1 MINNNEDDLIFQEG
15 ISSLIGHYLTTILI
29 GNSLYLLYFSPYIYK
44 QLLEIEDF
52 LPEKYIY
59 LFIGIVIF
67 FSNLSNLSSNYFLK
81 GINIRLIILITY
93 LLLLS
98 SHTIFYYSSY
108 SLLIIIGFVFYG
120 IGNGISYYPL
130 IENSER
136 FFPEYKNI
144 INLFNLFIYSLSPL
158 LFHFISNKIMSNN
171 QEIGVKKVIKLEIIL
186 YLIFG
191 ILSFLFTFDSNE
203 IIKKNNNIDDKF
215 NEVPLRNIRRINT
228 NNKEEESSTGDS
240 KRDSLVSGNSINTLN
255 TNIHNLI
262 GRDDFSNEEDKLRK
276 FSINL
281 KKVLKSKNFYII
293 CFYYFSTLLS
303 TFGLL
308 FEIKKNLSIYLLMI
322 SLFRFLSP
330 FISNIINGKIL
341 SGFCLFLQ
349 YFIFN
354 VFNDSNQNKTNLIV
368 LFSGIFY
375 GINSTI
381 ISSIIPK
388 IYGYDLSFYLSG
400 IIIVFGSFSFWF
412 VFTLKFYIKNHLIFV
427 YQIFTIIALVL
438 LFFIN
443 ETVFNYKISK
453 NQELNNIEVENEEHK
468 NYDAFSINDVKSE
481 RDI

>member
-1 MINNNEDDLIFQEG
+1 
-15 ISSLIGHYLTTILI
+15 
-29 GNSLYLLYFSPYIYK
+29 
-44 QLLEIEDF
+44 
-52 LPEKYIY
+52 
-59 LFIGIVIF
+59 
-67 FSNLSNLSSNYFLK
+67 
-81 GINIRLIILITY
+81 
-93 LLLLS
+93 
-98 SHTIFYYSSY
+98 
-108 SLLIIIGFVFYG
+108 
-120 IGNGISYYPL
+120 
-130 IENSER
+130 
-136 FFPEYKNI
+136 
-144 INLFNLFIYSLSPL
+144 
-158 LFHFISNKIMSNN
+158 MSNN
-171 QEIGVKKVIKLEIIL
+171 QEIGVKKVLKLEIIL

-203 IIKKNNNIDDKF
+203 LIKKNNNINDKF

-240 KRDSLVSGNSINTLN
+240 KRESLVSGNSINTLN
-255 TNIHNLI
+255 TNIHDLI
-262 GRDDFSNEEDKLRK
+262 GRDNFSNEEDKLRK
-276 FSINL
+276 FSLNL

-303 TFGLL
+303 TFGLF

-368 LFSGIFY
+368 VFSGIFY

-412 VFTLKFYIKNHLIFV
+412 VFTLKFYIKNHLIFI
-427 YQIFTIIALVL
+427 YQIFTIIAFVL
-438 LFFIN
+438 LFLIN
-443 ETVFNYKISK
+443 ETVFNYKKSK
-453 NQELNNIEVENEEHK
+453 NQELNNIEVENEEPK

>member
-1 MINNNEDDLIFQEG
+1 
-15 ISSLIGHYLTTILI
+15 
-29 GNSLYLLYFSPYIYK
+29 
-44 QLLEIEDF
+44 
-52 LPEKYIY
+52 
-59 LFIGIVIF
+59 
-67 FSNLSNLSSNYFLK
+67 
-81 GINIRLIILITY
+81 
-93 LLLLS
+93 
-98 SHTIFYYSSY
+98 
-108 SLLIIIGFVFYG
+108 
-120 IGNGISYYPL
+120 
-130 IENSER
+130 
-136 FFPEYKNI
+136 
-144 INLFNLFIYSLSPL
+144 
-158 LFHFISNKIMSNN
+158 
-171 QEIGVKKVIKLEIIL
+171 
-186 YLIFG
+186 
-191 ILSFLFTFDSNE
+191 
-203 IIKKNNNIDDKF
+203 
-215 NEVPLRNIRRINT
+215 
-228 NNKEEESSTGDS
+228 
-240 KRDSLVSGNSINTLN
+240 
-255 TNIHNLI
+255 
-262 GRDDFSNEEDKLRK
+262 
-276 FSINL
+276 
-281 KKVLKSKNFYII
+281 
-293 CFYYFSTLLS
+293 
-303 TFGLL
+303 
-308 FEIKKNLSIYLLMI
+308 MI

-443 ETVFNYKISK
+443 ETVFNYKRSK